1 MLVDNLNS
9 TALGVLTAIPI
20 VDVRELG
27 LAGRAL
33 AERERARG
41 LRDACLSIIPAPLRG
56 LLPLL
61 DATARR
67 WLLRSPSAYVKEI
80 EAIADALGFSGVW
93 FLNASYQWGC
103 TTLAREQ
110 AGLPWLARTL
120 DWPFPGL
127 GRYMEVVQMTGQA
140 GDFAS
145 VTWPGY
151 AGCLTAIAP
160 GRFAAT
166 VNQAPMWRRTRHP
179 WLRPYDVALNAVGTW
194 NIRFA
199 PPDHLLRQVFE
210 LARDYR
216 EARTRLE
223 ETPIARPV
231 IYTLAGC
238 RAGERCVIERT
249 ETTFRSRDEDTG
261 AANDWLQSTP
271 RWEARIR
278 PDKFFTR
285 SYAEAAENSRVRRA
299 ELQGWTGEFGT
310 RGFDWVRAPVLN
322 PYTRLAVEMC
332 AATGAL
338 RVMGYESIDGQELS
352 QPATLP
358 FEMNSAIAAP
368 V

>member
-1 MLVDNLNS
+1 LD
-9 TALGVLTAIPI
+9 ALAAIPV
-20 VDVRELG
+20 VDVREMG
-27 LAGRAL
+27 LAERAA

-41 LRDACLSIIPAPLRG
+41 LRDACLSIIPAPVRG

-67 WLLRSPSAYVKEI
+67 WLLRSPSTYVKEI

-103 TTLAREQ
+103 TTRAHDQ
-110 AGLPWLARTL
+110 AGLPWLVRTL

-127 GRYMEVVQMTGQA
+127 GRYVEVVRMAGQA

-151 AGCLTAIAP
+151 AGCLTAVAL

-166 VNQAPMWRRTRHP
+166 VNQAPMWRRTQHP
-179 WLRPYDVALNAVGTW
+179 WLRLYDVALNAVGTW
-194 NIRFA
+194 KTRFA
-199 PPDHLLRQVFE
+199 PPDHLLREVFE
-210 LARDYR
+210 VARDFR

-223 ETPIARPV
+223 QTPIARPV

-238 RAGERCVIERT
+238 KAGERCVIERT
-249 ETTFRSRDEDTG
+249 ETTFRSREVDTG
-261 AANDWLQSTP
+261 AANDWLESTP

-285 SYAEAAENSRVRRA
+285 TYAQAAEHSRMRRT
-299 ELQGWTGEFGT
+299 ELEAWAGEFGT
-310 RGFDWVRAPVLN
+310 GGFDWVRAPVLN

-332 AATGAL
+332 AATGSL
-338 RVMGYESIDGQELS
+338 RVIGYESVDGQELAR
-352 QPATLP
+352 PATLP
-358 FEMNSAIAAP
+358 FEMNSGAA
-368 V
+368 VGSAALV